1 MSREVS
7 IRIYVDSNVF
17 LTVWYDKQRDT
28 EHLESSI
35 NLFEGVYECR
45 YTLVVSNVLIREI
58 GKVATMDMNDVEDV
72 LLKGFRAAG
81 KLEKVKI
88 TLESADEAV
97 HLSSIH
103 GIHKLDALH
112 AALARVHDCTLIT
125 FDNDLKRAASHA
137 GIKVRDPRDLL

>member
-1 MSREVS
+1 MSGPVS
-7 IRIYVDSNVF
+7 VRIYVDSNVF
-17 LTVWYDKQRDT
+17 LTVWYDKRRDS
-28 EHLESSI
+28 EQFESSI

-45 YTLVVSNVLIREI
+45 FTLVVSNVLIREI
-58 GKVATMDMNDVEDV
+58 GKVATIGMKNVEEC
-72 LLKGFRAAG
+72 LLKGFRTAG
-81 KLEKVKI
+81 KLEKVKV

-112 AALARVHDCTLIT
+112 AALARVNKCTLVT

-137 GIKVRDPRDLL
+137 GIEVRDPRDLL

>member
-1 MSREVS
+1 M
-7 IRIYVDSNVF
+7 F

-45 YTLVVSNVLIREI
+45 FTLVVSNVLIREI
-58 GKVATMDMNDVEDV
+58 GKVATTDMNNVEDV
-72 LLKGFRAAG
+72 LMKEFRAAG
-81 KLEKVKI
+81 KLEMVKI

-112 AALARVHDCTLIT
+112 AALARVNDCTLVT